1 MLAGDV
7 VRRVGTAISD
17 AFWVVFY
24 FFYYLVACL
33 WLTPHPRLHWNQADF
48 RVTFHTL
55 PINTVGALGQKFP
68 AEEAVEL
75 VESHLDARKK
85 PQPFAEYTQCNGDVV
100 TSAAR
105 RFHRPRPEWKCDRC
119 TASVQKNCCVEVRK
133 NEQSGEKRESQ
144 KSTTTPSSPTKWSS
158 GAPRG
163 FQKKSYWASFKEWCR
178 NAANTVG
185 LYARRVGRFCYSVL
199 CKVARVLRTILQYLW
214 AILKALFWSDIESKS
229 LPPSAP
235 KPFQIKP
242 PEDSPTFNKVEFN
255 PNEIVES
262 LEKEK
267 ARLVMS
273 SYSNEPVLAPA
284 PAPDSGPAPAPAPR
298 QFVPAGAPE
307 TSYDAGPSTYPRK
320 FTDTSLDTSYNVEE
334 TTTVPPQARAAQQHP
349 PPPPPAPPPPPFKPL
364 RIDTVYGREDAAMER
379 WDRESN
385 DLHAGNEV
393 TAKREPPGIGKL
405 PADVM
410 AELHGTQKMRQERER
425 ETSVQ
430 REMTQSCHP
439 DMAQWNAESR
449 YDRSATAT
457 PYRASSVGPT
467 MRKLEQVVSRLED
480 SSDNEARAKPSDY
493 MMGKSVFTPLEEAE
507 RMRDTI
513 NRPVTPAHSVVSG
526 RMTPYAQDTSYG
538 THSYRGAALDVGD
551 DDIDDNLVIET
562 TASRGEAR
570 ARNVSTTMVVN
581 DAATDLHV

>member
-1 MLAGDV
+1 M
-7 VRRVGTAISD
+7 
-17 AFWVVFY
+17 
-24 FFYYLVACL
+24 
-33 WLTPHPRLHWNQADF
+33 
-48 RVTFHTL
+48 
-55 PINTVGALGQKFP
+55 
-68 AEEAVEL
+68 
-75 VESHLDARKK
+75 
-85 PQPFAEYTQCNGDVV
+85 
-100 TSAAR
+100 
-105 RFHRPRPEWKCDRC
+105 
-119 TASVQKNCCVEVRK
+119 QKNCCVEVRK

-267 ARLVMS
+267 AVIEPILEEAAEPEQPPQPTATTKRQPPLERLVMS

-320 FTDTSLDTSYNVEE
+320 FTDTSLDT
-334 TTTVPPQARAAQQHP
+334 R
-349 PPPPPAPPPPPFKPL
+349 
-364 RIDTVYGREDAAMER
+364 
-379 WDRESN
+379 
-385 DLHAGNEV
+385 
-393 TAKREPPGIGKL
+393 
-405 PADVM
+405 
-410 AELHGTQKMRQERER
+410 
-425 ETSVQ
+425 
-430 REMTQSCHP
+430 
-439 DMAQWNAESR
+439 
-449 YDRSATAT
+449 
-457 PYRASSVGPT
+457 
-467 MRKLEQVVSRLED
+467 
-480 SSDNEARAKPSDY
+480 
-493 MMGKSVFTPLEEAE
+493 
-507 RMRDTI
+507 
-513 NRPVTPAHSVVSG
+513 
-526 RMTPYAQDTSYG
+526 
-538 THSYRGAALDVGD
+538 
-551 DDIDDNLVIET
+551 
-562 TASRGEAR
+562 
-570 ARNVSTTMVVN
+570 
-581 DAATDLHV
+581 